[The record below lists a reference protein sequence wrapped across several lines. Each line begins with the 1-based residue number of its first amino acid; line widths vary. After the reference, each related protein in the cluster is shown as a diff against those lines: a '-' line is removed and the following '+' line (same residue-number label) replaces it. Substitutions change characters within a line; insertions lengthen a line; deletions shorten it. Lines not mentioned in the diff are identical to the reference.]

1 MEQYIYW
8 KDNEEVKGKESLV
21 GIKINGEYM
30 KNLQIFQ
37 VDIKGQTKC
46 DLWLVTP

>member
-1 MEQYIYW
+1 
-8 KDNEEVKGKESLV
+8 V

-30 KNLQIFQ
+30 KNLQNFQ

-46 DLWLVTP
+46 DL